1 MGIHSMKTI
10 LLTGATDGIGLETA
24 KQLVSQGHQ
33 VLLHGRSETKLKD
46 AVDLLDSTYP
56 GADTK
61 TYCADL
67 SNFLEINSML
77 EEIVKQHQKIDVI
90 INNAGVLKAPKTT
103 TTDGLDLRFMV
114 NTFAPYI
121 ITKKLLPLLAADG
134 RIINLSSAAQAPI
147 DLDAMA
153 GKRLIDEDFQAY
165 AQSKLAIT
173 IWSQKMAT
181 QLTSNQVIVAVNP
194 GSMLASKMVKEGFG
208 VQGNDLKVG
217 ADILIKAALSDE
229 FAEASGRY
237 FDNDSQRF
245 ALPHLEAQD
254 QIKCSQIMNVI
265 DSIIERFAH

>member
-1 MGIHSMKTI
+1 MKTI

-33 VLLHGRSETKLKD
+33 ILLHGRSQEKLRD
-46 AVDLLDSTYP
+46 AVSTLRTIDS
-56 GADTK
+56 K
-61 TYCADL
+61 SKIQTYCADL
-67 SNFLEINSML
+67 SNFKHINSML

-90 INNAGVLKAPKTT
+90 INNAGVLKAPKTIT
-103 TTDGLDLRFMV
+103 VDGLDLRFVV

-121 ITKKLLPLLAADG
+121 ITKKLLPLLASDG

-153 GKRLIDEDFQAY
+153 GKRVLNDDFQAY

-173 IWSQKMAT
+173 IWSQQMAT
-181 QLTSNQVIVAVNP
+181 QLTPNQVIVAVNP

-237 FDNDSQRF
+237 FDNDSKRF
-245 ALPHLEAQD
+245 ALPHPDAQNET
-254 QIKCSQIMNVI
+254 KCLQVMSDVN
-265 DSIIERFAH
+265 SISNSLNAESYN

>member
-1 MGIHSMKTI
+1 MKTI

-33 VLLHGRSETKLKD
+33 VLLHGRSEEKLRDMVKVLK
-46 AVDLLDSTYP
+46 AISSEAKIQTYR
-56 GADTK
+56 
-61 TYCADL
+61 ADL
-67 SNFLEINSML
+67 SNFVEIKSML
-77 EEIVKQHQKIDVI
+77 EMIVKSHQQIDVI
-90 INNAGVLKAPKTT
+90 INNAGVFKAPQTT
-103 TTDGLDLRFMV
+103 TADGLDLRFVV

-121 ITKKLLPLLAADG
+121 ITKKLLPLLASDG

-153 GKRLIDEDFQAY
+153 GKRVLNDDFQAY

-173 IWSQKMAT
+173 IWSQQMAT
-181 QLTSNQVIVAVNP
+181 QLTPNQVIVAVNP

-208 VQGNDLKVG
+208 VKGNDLNIG
-217 ADILIKAALSDE
+217 SDILVKAALSEE
-229 FAEASGRY
+229 FLGASGHY

-254 QIKCSQIMNVI
+254 QTKCSQIMNVI
-265 DSIIERFAH
+265 DSIIERSAH

>member
-1 MGIHSMKTI
+1 MKTI

-24 KQLVSQGHQ
+24 KQLVSQGHY
-33 VLLHGRSETKLKD
+33 VILHGRSQAKLKD
-46 AVDLLDSTYP
+46 AENALKAIDSE
-56 GADTK
+56 AKTK

-67 SNFLEINSML
+67 SNFQEIDSML
-77 EEIVKQHQKIDVI
+77 EEIVKQNQHIDVI
-90 INNAGVLKAPKTT
+90 INNAGVLKAPQTT
-103 TTDGLDLRFMV
+103 TADGLDLRFVV

-121 ITKKLLPLLAADG
+121 ITKKLLSLLASDG

-153 GKRLIDEDFQAY
+153 GKRVLNDDFQAY

-173 IWSQKMAT
+173 IWSHQMAK
-181 QLTSNQVIVAVNP
+181 QLTPNQVIVAVNP

-245 ALPHLEAQD
+245 ALPHLAAQD
-254 QIKCSQIMNVI
+254 QTKCSKIMDVM
-265 DSIIERFAH
+265 DSIAERFAH